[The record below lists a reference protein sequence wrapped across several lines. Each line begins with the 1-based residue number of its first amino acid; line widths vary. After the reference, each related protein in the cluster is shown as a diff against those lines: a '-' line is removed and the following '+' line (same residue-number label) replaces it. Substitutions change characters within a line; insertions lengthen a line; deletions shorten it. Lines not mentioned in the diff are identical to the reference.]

1 VSRIAAIGES
11 GLLDGYGL
19 TGVRVH
25 PAEDAVAAQRAWEA
39 LGADVGLLLLTPRAR
54 AALASELA
62 DAHDLVWTVIP
73 E

>member
-19 TGVRVH
+19 AGVHVH
-25 PAEDAVAAQRAWEA
+25 PAEDAAAVRRAWEE
-39 LGADVGLLLLTPRAR
+39 LGADVGLLLLTRPAA
-54 AALASELA
+54 AALASELSE
-62 DAHDLVWTVIP
+62 AHELVWTVVP